1 LPEHKNAA
9 DCGCWGCQSI
19 AREGSGVC
27 VVHLVAEQDQV
38 PPAVVTD
45 QNLCPTC
52 DDRMRADLHLVAER
66 WEEAQAALHPS
77 RGGDS
82 ERHAQR
88 TEAPLPLNVSVSDA
102 LMIVRDNIWS
112 VALRLV
118 DDHPGLSLPADQ
130 TTPSLAEW
138 LARWQMLKIAG
149 AKDKGFTRQA
159 YWWVA
164 EAADQIASKTY
175 GTETTAEIPNQFC
188 KRPGCK
194 GKLFVA
200 ERSDGVRTVRCAE
213 DANHAVQWDTWSKM
227 LKASRPQRRGAR
239 PPRLGRV

>member
-1 LPEHKNAA
+1 
-9 DCGCWGCQSI
+9 
-19 AREGSGVC
+19 

-45 QNLCPTC
+45 LNLCPVC
-52 DDRMRADLHLVAER
+52 DDRMRADLNLVSER

-102 LMIVRDNIWS
+102 LMVVRDNIWS
-112 VALRLV
+112 TALRLV
-118 DDHPGLSLPADQ
+118 DDHPGLALPADQ

-149 AKDKGFTRQA
+149 AKDKSFTRQA

-175 GTETTAEIPNQFC
+175 GTETTAELPDQYC

-194 GKLFVA
+194 GQLFVA
-200 ERSDGVRTVRCAE
+200 ERSDGVRTVRCNA
-213 DANHAVQWDTWSKM
+213 DAHHSVQWDTWTNM
-227 LKASRPQRRGAR
+227 LKSFGAQKRRG
-239 PPRLGRV
+239 PRLPRIGR